1 MRPGEGEDEYLINL
15 IDSPGHIDFSSEV
28 STASRL
34 CDGALVLVDV
44 VEGVCSQTVTVLR
57 QAWLEKIHPILIFNK
72 MDRLITELKLTPLE
86 AHAHLMKLLEQVNA
100 VVGTFFA
107 GDRMAEDLKWRET
120 REHDTA
126 AAAADATDD
135 AAVEFEEKE
144 DKDIYFAPER
154 GNVVFSSALD
164 GWAFTCEAF
173 AGMFEKRLGVKREA
187 LTRFLWGDYYLDP
200 KTKRVLGAKHLKGRN
215 LRPMFVEFILNNIWA
230 IYDSTIIKKSPPS
243 SQSLRESILIVGTRK
258 KWKKSSRH

>member
-1 MRPGEGEDEYLINL
+1 VQSSAISLYFKVVRPGEGEDEYLINL

-120 REHDTA
+120 REQRT
-126 AAAADATDD
+126 TPTTTTTTTTTLDD
-135 AAVEFEEKE
+135 AEFEEKE
-144 DKDIYFAPER
+144 DEDIYFAPER
-154 GNVVFSSALD
+154 GNVIFSSALD
-164 GWAFTCEAF
+164 GWAFTIEAF
-173 AGMFEKRLGVKREA
+173 AGMFEKRLGVKRET
-187 LTRFLWGDYYLDP
+187 LTKFMWGDFYLDA
-200 KTKRVLGAKHLKGRN
+200 KAKRVLGAKHLKGRN

-230 IYDSTIIKKSPPS
+230 VYDSTIIKKYPAA
-243 SQSLRESILIVGTRK
+243 L
-258 KWKKSSRH
+258 SRAP

>member
-1 MRPGEGEDEYLINL
+1 VRPGEGEDEYLINL

-57 QAWLEKIHPILIFNK
+57 QAWLEKIRPILVFNK
-72 MDRLITELKLTPLE
+72 MDRLITELKLTPFE

-120 REHDTA
+120 REHDTTSVS
-126 AAAADATDD
+126 ADDT
-135 AAVEFEEKE
+135 VEFEEKE
-144 DKDIYFAPER
+144 DEDIYFAPER
-154 GNVVFSSALD
+154 GNVVFASALD

-173 AGMFEKRLGVKREA
+173 AGMFEKRLGVKKET
-187 LTRFLWGDYYLDP
+187 LTKFLWGDFYLDP

-230 IYDSTIIKKSPPS
+230 VYDSTIIKKSPPKVR
-243 SQSLRESILIVGTRK
+243 LKLMAGTQKR
-258 KWKKSSRH
+258 WKRLSRR